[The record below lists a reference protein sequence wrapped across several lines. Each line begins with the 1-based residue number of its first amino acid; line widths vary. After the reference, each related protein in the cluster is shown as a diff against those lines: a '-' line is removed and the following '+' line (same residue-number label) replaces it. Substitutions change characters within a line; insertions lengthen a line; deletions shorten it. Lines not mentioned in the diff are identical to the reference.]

1 MRTIILFLI
10 FMIGF
15 AVSAQTLLTSQ
26 ILTPNTYVNVPTD
39 YKLAVVAPG
48 VWLITAPQNNPTTQD
63 FVCKLDTIVGTN
75 PTNVAV
81 ALYGRKSILSAYD
94 QIGSTVNWKLT
105 TKDTVIV
112 ISNTTANRYREYKA
126 VYTLTGAGSVAGLK
140 NQEFKLYN
148 E

>member
-1 MRTIILFLI
+1 MRKIILFLI

-39 YKLAVVAPG
+39 YKLAVAAPG
-48 VWLITAPQNNPTTQD
+48 VWLITAPQNSPTTQD

-81 ALYGRKSILSAYD
+81 ALYGRKSTLSAYD

-126 VYTLTGAGSVAGLK
+126 TYTLTGAGSVAGLK